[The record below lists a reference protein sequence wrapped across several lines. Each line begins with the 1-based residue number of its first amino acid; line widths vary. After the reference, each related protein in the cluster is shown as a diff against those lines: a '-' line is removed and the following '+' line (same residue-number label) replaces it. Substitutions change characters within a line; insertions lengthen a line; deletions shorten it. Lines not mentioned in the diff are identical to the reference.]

1 MINFCSEK
9 DNAKKRLEKTFAKD
23 TSDKGM
29 QSKIYKE
36 LLSFN
41 NKKVNNLLKRRVRQP
56 RKEDKH
62 MANKHLNKC
71 STHHMPSGKYKLRQP

>member
-9 DNAKKRLEKTFAKD
+9 DNAKKRLEKIFAKD
-23 TSDKGM
+23 TFDKGM

-41 NKKVNNLLKRRVRQP
+41 NKKVNNLLKKRVR
-56 RKEDKH
+56 
-62 MANKHLNKC
+62 
-71 STHHMPSGKYKLRQP
+71 